1 MKFIRVIRK
10 KPIISG
16 IVIVVIVVLISIIIS
31 STNGAEQQTMVIHRA
46 DFVNEISVSGK
57 VIAAETAELGFDQSG
72 RVSSIKAQVGDNV
85 KAGHVIASI
94 ENAGTYAEISQK
106 EAALERE
113 MAKLAALNRG
123 TRTEELAVYEQT
135 YADTSSAL
143 VIAMRDA
150 YLQTENAIVGKVDT
164 LFTNGNLSNPEINI
178 RTQSYNEKRSIE
190 NERLIVGEKI
200 QKWKSELGK
209 LTPTSPSET
218 ILSVR
223 TVGNDA
229 ISSTKTFIDHL
240 LYITGNL
247 SPANSGIVQ
256 SEIDTYR
263 STINSAGQQA
273 ATAASAEQAAY
284 SAWTS
289 ASSSLRLRKSGS
301 TAEDLAAQVAQ
312 VKSAEADL
320 NNARAQ
326 FRKTVIVAPFDGII
340 TKMDL
345 KIGEI
350 SSPNSSKI
358 AIMSPGVFEIESYI
372 PEINIARVKINDPA
386 VVTLDAYGSAI
397 DFAATVIAIDPAETL
412 RDGVST
418 YKTRLRFTEND
429 PRIKSGMTANI
440 RIVAEKKAAAITVP
454 QSIITERNGRKF
466 VQIIFGGKVSDI
478 EVTTGSVTG
487 LGQTEIISGLNEGD
501 EVILPSLVTP

>member
-1 MKFIRVIRK
+1 MKFIQIIRK

-16 IVIVVIVVLISIIIS
+16 IVIVVIIVLISIIVS
-31 STNGAEQQTMVIHRA
+31 STNGAEQQTMIIHRA
-46 DFVNEISVSGK
+46 DFINEISVSGK

-72 RVSSIKAQVGDNV
+72 RISSIKAQVGDNV
-85 KAGHVIASI
+85 KAGQTIASI
-94 ENAGTYAEISQK
+94 ENAGIYAEIAQR

-113 MAKLAALNRG
+113 TAKLAALNRG
-123 TRTEELAVYEQT
+123 TRVEELAVYEQT

-150 YLQTENAIVGKVDT
+150 YLQTENAIIGKVDT
-164 LFTNGNLSNPEINI
+164 IFTNGNLSNPEINV

-190 NERLIVGEKI
+190 NERLVVGEKI
-200 QKWKSELGK
+200 EKWKSELSK

-229 ISSTKTFIDHL
+229 ISSTKVFIDHL

-247 SPANSGIVQ
+247 SPANSGILQ
-256 SEIDTYR
+256 TQIDTYR
-263 STINSAGQQA
+263 ATINAAGQQA
-273 ATAASAEQAAY
+273 ATAASAEQTAY

-289 ASSSLRLRKSGS
+289 ASSSLRLQKSGS

-350 SSPNSSKI
+350 SSPNSSEI
-358 AIMSPGVFEIESYI
+358 AIMSPGIFEIESYI

-386 VVTLDAYGSAI
+386 IVTLDAYGSTVN
-397 DFAATVIAIDPAETL
+397 FSATVTAIDPAETL
-412 RDGVST
+412 KDGVST
-418 YKTRLRFTEND
+418 YKTRLRFTDND

-440 RIVAEKKAAAITVP
+440 RIIAEKKADAITIP
-454 QSIITERNGRKF
+454 QSIISERDGRKF
-466 VQIIFGGKVSDI
+466 VQVIFGGAISDV
-478 EVTTGSVTG
+478 EVTTGSATA

-501 EVILPSLVTP
+501 EVVLPPLTTP